1 MAIHTKTVLSGL
13 GRLVSTLVVLAYVPC
28 VRAQTTPGPIQEANP
43 ARPTVSNP
51 ATLTPIG
58 YLQFETGLLRAK
70 TSPEFSTRLAIG
82 QVTKLTV
89 LPRLELFVNFE
100 PLVHSRTG
108 VDRQNHPGEV
118 FAGVQGVLFAGKGAH
133 PTISASYIRRQ
144 YVSPAPELDIGT
156 FRQSAIILVSG
167 DLSGFH
173 FDANGIISEQA
184 AEAVRRA
191 QYGQTLSISRR
202 FSKLTISG
210 EIWHFTQP
218 FLKSNAVGNLWSVS
232 YSVRRNLVL
241 DAGFDHGLTDTS
253 TRWEA
258 FAGFTYLLP
267 RRLWRQQR
275 HS

>member
-1 MAIHTKTVLSGL
+1 MAFHTKNFLSGL
-13 GRLVSTLVVLAYVPC
+13 GRLVSALVVLAYDPC
-28 VRAQTTPGPIQEANP
+28 VRAQTNPEPVPEANP

-58 YLQFETGLLRAK
+58 YLQFENGLLRAK
-70 TSPEFSTRLAIG
+70 TSPEFSTRLGVG
-82 QVTKLTV
+82 QVTKLTF
-89 LPRLELFVNFE
+89 LPRLQMFVNSE

-108 VDRQNHPGEV
+108 AKKQDRPGEI
-118 FAGVQGVLFAGKGAH
+118 FAGVQGVLFAGSGAH
-133 PTISASYIRRQ
+133 PTISASYIRRL

-173 FDANGIISEQA
+173 FDANGIVSEQA
-184 AEAVRRA
+184 EEAVRRA
-191 QYGQTLSISRR
+191 QYGQTLSISRH

-218 FLKSNAVGNLWSVS
+218 FLKSNAVGNLWAVS

-258 FAGFTYLLP
+258 FVGFTYLLP

-275 HS
+275 H